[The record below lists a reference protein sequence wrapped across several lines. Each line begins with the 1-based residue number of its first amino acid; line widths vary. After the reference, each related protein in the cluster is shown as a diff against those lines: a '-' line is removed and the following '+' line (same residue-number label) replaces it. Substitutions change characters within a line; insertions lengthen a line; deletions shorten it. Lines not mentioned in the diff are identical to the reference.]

1 MTIPELE
8 EELRKRDARI
18 KEQAARI
25 EELEREI
32 EELKASLKDQVE
44 VMEEEPIAFGMKALL
59 VLFKMEDEGGAQDA
73 VEEKLR
79 RNPLVSSF
87 EVQSVGRV

>member
-1 MTIPELE
+1 MGFVVA
-8 EELRKRDARI
+8 KI
-18 KEQAARI
+18 KIMPKDMESF
-25 EELEREI
+25 

>member
-1 MTIPELE
+1 MIWGV
-8 EELRKRDARI
+8 KMGFVVAKI
-18 KEQAARI
+18 KIMPKDMESF
-25 EELEREI
+25 